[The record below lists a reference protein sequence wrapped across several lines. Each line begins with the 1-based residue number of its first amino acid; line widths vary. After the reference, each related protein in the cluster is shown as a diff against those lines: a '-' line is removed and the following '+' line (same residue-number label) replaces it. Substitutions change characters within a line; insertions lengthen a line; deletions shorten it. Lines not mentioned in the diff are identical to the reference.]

1 VRKDIQAQGTIE
13 MTSERR
19 SPPLKG
25 EPEKRPR
32 PGARPSRRAPFL
44 RLFVFYAFV
53 IAIAAGLVT
62 YVPIVR
68 DAWTGEAAAD
78 VQKSQ
83 EILTNGRT
91 SIAPTPPDTRLFDR
105 SIIVTLITLSALA
118 LSLPVAWIYAYTR
131 RLRYDPSLVHSVIIL
146 PMVVAGIV
154 VIVKDSVALAFSLAG
169 IVAAVRFRNT
179 LKDPK
184 DAVYIFLALGIGL
197 AAGVQAVDV
206 ALVMSLLFNV
216 VVLVL
221 WKWNLGAIYSGELKR
236 DLFAIGDA
244 SLMIARNAA
253 QRDAIRWR
261 MSRETKGMETD
272 GILLVHS
279 EDAEAA
285 RQAIELSLSKAAD
298 DYKITENFRRRNGVA
313 TLAVLLRLDD
323 KKGDPLA
330 ILGELDE
337 RWHEDVLAA
346 EYIHYKR
353 AEEDT
358 KEESTDAN
366 P

>member
-1 VRKDIQAQGTIE
+1 

-19 SPPLKG
+19 HPPLTN
-25 EPEKRPR
+25 EPEPRPR
-32 PGARPSRRAPFL
+32 TSAKPSRRAPFL
-44 RLFVFYAFV
+44 RLFIFYGAV
-53 IAIAAGLVT
+53 VAIAAALVT
-62 YVPIVR
+62 YVPLVR
-68 DAWTGEAAAD
+68 DAWTGEAAAA
-78 VQKSQ
+78 VQTS
-83 EILTNGRT
+83 EILTNGR
-91 SIAPTPPDTRLFDR
+91 SNIAPTPPDTRLYDR
-105 SIIVTLITLSALA
+105 TIIVVLITLSALA

-236 DLFAIGDA
+236 DLLAIGDA

-285 RQAIELSLSKAAD
+285 RQAVELSLSKTAD
-298 DYKITENFRRRNGVA
+298 DYKISDNFRRRNGIA
-313 TLAVLLRLDD
+313 TFAVLLRLDE

-337 RWHEDVLAA
+337 RWHADVLAA
-346 EYIHYKR
+346 EYIPYKR
-353 AEEDT
+353 AESDT
-358 KEESTDAN
+358 NEESTDAK

>member
-1 VRKDIQAQGTIE
+1 MESPFAKPPQGQ
-13 MTSERR
+13 ERR
-19 SPPLKG
+19 RTPVFTGTETDDAKQPSKPL
-25 EPEKRPR
+25 P
-32 PGARPSRRAPFL
+32 RRAPFI
-44 RLFVFYAFV
+44 RLLAFYAV
-53 IAIAAGLVT
+53 IVGSAVALVY
-62 YVPIVR
+62 YVPFVR
-68 DAWTGEAAAD
+68 DVWSSEAIET
-78 VQKSQ
+78 VQRGDALS
-83 EILTNGRT
+83 GT
-91 SIAPTPPDTRLFDR
+91 SIAPAPPDQRMVERLL
-105 SIIVTLITLSALA
+105 IMVMITLSALA
-118 LSLPVAWIYAYTR
+118 LSLPVAWIYVYTR

-154 VIVKDSVALAFSLAG
+154 MIVKDSVALAFSLAG

-221 WKWNLGAIYSGELKR
+221 WKWNLGAVYATDGSR
-236 DLFAIGDA
+236 DLLSIGDA
-244 SLMIARNAA
+244 QYMIARLGE

-261 MSRETKGMETD
+261 LSRESKGMETD

-279 EDAEAA
+279 EDKEAA
-285 RQAIELSLSKAAD
+285 RQAVELSLSKTAD
-298 DYKITENFRRRNGVA
+298 DYRIAEDFRKRNGIN
-313 TLAVLLRLDD
+313 TLAVLLRLDE

-330 ILGELDE
+330 ILSDLDD
-337 RWHEDVLAA
+337 RWREAVLAA
-346 EYIHYKR
+346 EYIPFKHSS
-353 AEEDT
+353 EDA
-358 KEESTDAN
+358 DA